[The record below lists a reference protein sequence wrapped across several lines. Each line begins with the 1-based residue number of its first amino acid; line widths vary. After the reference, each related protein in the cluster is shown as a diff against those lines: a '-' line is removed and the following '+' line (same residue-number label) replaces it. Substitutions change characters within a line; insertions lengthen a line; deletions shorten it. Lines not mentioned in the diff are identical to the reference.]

1 MLSYY
6 KALIALK
13 KSPEYKETFTYG
25 RFVPDYEEKE
35 GVFAFHRISADAA
48 GNGAE
53 LKEAAKGGKQ
63 DILVAANYGTE
74 ACTLDLDGRTGKVL
88 LSNVGEE
95 KTRSE
100 EIRTEGTITL
110 QSCESAVVML

>member
-1 MLSYY
+1 MGQ
-6 KALIALK
+6 K
-13 KSPEYKETFTYG
+13 
-25 RFVPDYEEKE
+25 
-35 GVFAFHRISADAA
+35 
-48 GNGAE
+48 
-53 LKEAAKGGKQ
+53 
-63 DILVAANYGTE
+63 
-74 ACTLDLDGRTGKVL
+74 DLDGRTGKVL